1 MYKKIIVESI
11 KRLLG
16 NESVFSTSLPS
27 TADFIV
33 NHQPGH
39 QRIIVN
45 CLHYIPERR
54 SLKVETIEEKIPLF
68 SQDVS
73 IDLDLLRKRLDLS
86 KKVSFSV
93 IDESN
98 KREIPY
104 KIEGNKLHFTID
116 KIDGFRIISIN
127 YQ

>member
-93 IDESN
+93 IDENN
-98 KREIPY
+98 KQEILY
-104 KIEGNKLHFTID
+104 KLEGSKLHFTID